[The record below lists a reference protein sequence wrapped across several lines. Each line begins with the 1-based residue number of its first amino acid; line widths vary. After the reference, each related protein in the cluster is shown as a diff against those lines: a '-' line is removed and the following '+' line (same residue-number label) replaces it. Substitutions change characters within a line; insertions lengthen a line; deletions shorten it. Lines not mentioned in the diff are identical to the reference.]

1 MDRYNLL
8 GGLEKIMTLKIIK
21 FYAPAVGWGIFVFI
35 LSTLP
40 GKDFPKIPDLMDLFS
55 VDKMVHM
62 LFYGTFSGLILRG
75 WRLSQTALPSFQ
87 KIVMISLGVAAF
99 CSCYGWFLEW
109 IQENFCEDRMFEILD
124 GVANTIGAVV
134 SCSIFVLL
142 QSKKIES
149 ENT

>member
-40 GKDFPKIPDLMDLFS
+40 GKDFPKIPDLMDLLS

-75 WRLSQTALPSFQ
+75 WQRSQTALPSFQ
-87 KIVMISLGVAAF
+87 KIVVIGLGVAVF